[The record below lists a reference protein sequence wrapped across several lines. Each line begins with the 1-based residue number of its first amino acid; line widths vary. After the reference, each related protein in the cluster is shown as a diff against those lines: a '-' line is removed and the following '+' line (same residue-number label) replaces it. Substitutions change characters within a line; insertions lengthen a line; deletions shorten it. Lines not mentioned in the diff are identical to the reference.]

1 MSAGRL
7 LVDTNLLLLL
17 FVGTVSRSCIAA
29 HRRARIHTIDD
40 FVLLKLR
47 IGDAAIFV
55 ATPNVLAETAYL
67 IRQFD
72 QDRLAPVLEAFR
84 SFAKAATET
93 YAPSADAVG
102 SVDFDR
108 LPLNDVSIPN
118 AREPDVTLI
127 TDDLHLYRTSAM
139 SGRKVLNFT
148 HERERIL
155 G

>member
-1 MSAGRL
+1 LSAGRL

-17 FVGTVSRSCIAA
+17 FVGTVSRSYIAA
-29 HRRARIHTIDD
+29 HRRTRIHTIDD

-47 IGDAAIFV
+47 IGDAAIF
-55 ATPNVLAETAYL
+55 ATMPNVLAETACQ

-72 QDRLAPVLEAFR
+72 QGRLAPVLEAFR
-84 SFAKAATET
+84 SYAEAAT

-108 LPLNDVSIPN
+108 LGPNDVSIPN

-139 SGRKVLNFT
+139 SGRKVLNFS

>member
-17 FVGTVSRSCIAA
+17 FVGTASRSCIAA

-55 ATPNVLAETAYL
+55 ATPNVLVETAYL

-72 QDRLAPVLEAFR
+72 QARLAPVLEAFR
-84 SFAKAATET
+84 CFAEAATET
-93 YAPSADAVG
+93 YASSADAVG

-139 SGRKVLNFT
+139 SGRKVLNFS